1 MNGINRQLN
10 KDRSALPDVPAIYFV
25 EPTSENVKRICD
37 VRMCIFMNLAGQ
49 RPSDF
54 VTQP

>member
-10 KDRSALPDVPAIYFV
+10 KDRSPLPDVPAIYFV